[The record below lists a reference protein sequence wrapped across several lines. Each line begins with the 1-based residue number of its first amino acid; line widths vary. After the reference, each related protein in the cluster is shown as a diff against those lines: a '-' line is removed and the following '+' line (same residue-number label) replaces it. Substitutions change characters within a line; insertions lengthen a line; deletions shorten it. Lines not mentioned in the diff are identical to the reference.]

1 MQDYDDAYIIEYAR
15 QARGCVVSN
24 DMYRDFIG
32 AAEVLPGTQWGTQW
46 GTLGYSGGAR
56 CVEGDSIG
64 AHEVGRPAT
73 S

>member
-32 AAEVLPGTQWGTQW
+32 AAEVLTGVLNGVLN
-46 GTLGYSGGAR
+46 GVL
-56 CVEGDSIG
+56 
-64 AHEVGRPAT
+64 
-73 S
+73 